1 MRRYLSK
8 KEKEEAEFCAKV
20 AEKFGIK
27 PISIR
32 ATRLLYHHCESADQV
47 REWIR
52 SRHILKIRQMGKK
65 TLRELF
71 CAFGFCQS
79 EEVPWHHDC
88 CPSALRCETN
98 YRAELANYAQI
109 FRKRISISKL
119 I

>member
-1 MRRYLSK
+1 MKRYLSK

-32 ATRLLYHHCESADQV
+32 ASRLLYHHCDSADQV
-47 REWIR
+47 REWIK
-52 SRHILKIRQMGKK
+52 SKHILKIRQMGMK

-79 EEVPWHHDC
+79 EEVSWHHD
-88 CPSALRCETN
+88 RCAFAPKRHIS
-98 YRAELANYAQI
+98 YRKELQHYATI
-109 FRKRISISKL
+109 SRKQ
-119 I
+119 